1 MFFHGLG
8 NNVLVINSMK
18 TINDLLEKRGNVY
31 SDRPNF
37 TVVGELMGLGQV
49 RTQSAGSESL
59 AVRLS
64 VILLEYA
71 SSSVPGGMAYA
82 AQAGSQRA

>member
-49 RTQSAGSESL
+49 WTHSAGSSL
-59 AVRLS
+59 AVRSLG
-64 VILLEYA
+64 ILIEYA
-71 SSSVPGGMAYA
+71 SSSVPGGVAYA